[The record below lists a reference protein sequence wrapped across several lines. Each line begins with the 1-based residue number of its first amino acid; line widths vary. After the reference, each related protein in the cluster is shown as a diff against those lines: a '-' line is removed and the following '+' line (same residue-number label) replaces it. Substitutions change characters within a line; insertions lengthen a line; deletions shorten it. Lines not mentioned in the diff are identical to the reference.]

1 MEKYSIGF
9 YEKLSNS
16 TKQFIPPY
24 ATFDNEKAIS
34 HFKCLLNDTFIL
46 ALQQF
51 EKEVLA
57 ENEELFND
65 EKQSL
70 ISSYEEQIELLKNEI
85 KNNKEIKAETG
96 AIKTFSDES
105 EINEISVVSEP
116 TVSTNLSKDYE
127 KMSLPDLKK
136 DAKEKGIKIFAKSTK
151 KDIIELIK
159 NTPPLLL

>member
-16 TKQFIPPY
+16 AKQLIPPY

-34 HFKCLLNDTFIL
+34 HFKSLLNDTFIL

-57 ENEELFND
+57 ENEEIFND
-65 EKQSL
+65 EKHSL
-70 ISSYEEQIELLKNEI
+70 ISSYEEKIELLKNEI
-85 KNNKEIKAETG
+85 KNNKEIKAETR

-105 EINEISVVSEP
+105 EI
-116 TVSTNLSKDYE
+116 
-127 KMSLPDLKK
+127 
-136 DAKEKGIKIFAKSTK
+136 
-151 KDIIELIK
+151 
-159 NTPPLLL
+159 